1 MTVLENIT
9 RGTEPLW
16 SWRSDTASARRRI
29 LAMAGRYGLAV
40 DPDRRVDELSI
51 GERQRVE
58 ILKALYREARILIL
72 DEPTSVLTPQEA
84 ERLFETLKAMTAAGL
99 SIIFI
104 SHKRSEEHTS
114 ELQSLMRIS
123 YAVFCWKKKNT

>member
-1 MTVLENIT
+1 MVHQHFALADNMTVLENIT
-9 RGTEPLW
+9 LGTEPLW

-58 ILKALYREARILIL
+58 ILKALYREARLLIL
-72 DEPTSVLTPQEA
+72 DEPNSVLTPPEA
-84 ERLFETLKAMTAAGL
+84 ERLLENTEARTAPG
-99 SIIFI
+99 
-104 SHKRSEEHTS
+104 
-114 ELQSLMRIS
+114 
-123 YAVFCWKKKNT
+123 NG